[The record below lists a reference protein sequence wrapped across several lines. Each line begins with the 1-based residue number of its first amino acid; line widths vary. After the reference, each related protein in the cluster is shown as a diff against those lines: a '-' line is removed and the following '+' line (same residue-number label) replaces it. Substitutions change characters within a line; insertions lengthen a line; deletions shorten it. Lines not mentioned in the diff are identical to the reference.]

1 MKKNSKISITEEKYQ
16 NNKQPNRSVLVSHL
30 TFTLFF
36 IFHYLHL
43 NVKLK
48 FHTLICKI
56 YIFMCKSYILIFEFY
71 PLIFKFYSFNC
82 KIPHLCERKKVSI

>member
-36 IFHYLHL
+36 YFSLPT
-43 NVKLK
+43 LK
-48 FHTLICKI
+48 SKI
-56 YIFMCKSYILIFEFY
+56 KISH
-71 PLIFKFYSFNC
+71 FN
-82 KIPHLCERKKVSI
+82 L

>member
-36 IFHYLHL
+36 NF
-43 NVKLK
+43 
-48 FHTLICKI
+48 
-56 YIFMCKSYILIFEFY
+56 S
-71 PLIFKFYSFNC
+71 
-82 KIPHLCERKKVSI
+82 